1 MNEIDRF
8 RFRQILPIGQL
19 VLCIL
24 LLGPWRSFYIL
35 QFRAAVHVRW
45 PIRSEKPVFYIT
57 KSLAPAPPQEDM
69 VRKLAEL
76 RLATPALLNMPCAFA
91 GLARPAAVPAG
102 MLSVFWR
109 SFSWPIVGLI
119 FWWIV
124 GRGIDASP
132 AARLRVI
139 APAITGAET
148 VVALLVTFGSA
159 AGITVI
165 IADPSVRS
173 DLILPWRWALASL
186 GLWSLL
192 GLVTIL
198 ARLAQWR
205 VRRQKR
211 SEAVGVTARE

>member
-1 MNEIDRF
+1 
-8 RFRQILPIGQL
+8 
-19 VLCIL
+19 
-24 LLGPWRSFYIL
+24 
-35 QFRAAVHVRW
+35 
-45 PIRSEKPVFYIT
+45 
-57 KSLAPAPPQEDM
+57 
-69 VRKLAEL
+69 
-76 RLATPALLNMPCAFA
+76 
-91 GLARPAAVPAG
+91 
-102 MLSVFWR
+102 
-109 SFSWPIVGLI
+109 
-119 FWWIV
+119 
-124 GRGIDASP
+124 
-132 AARLRVI
+132 
-139 APAITGAET
+139 
-148 VVALLVTFGSA
+148 VALLVTFGSA